1 MRRLIGLV
9 VVASLVFTS
18 CVSSAKFKKLEQEN
32 NECSKT
38 LAKTKRQLNETESA
52 NENLAKSLDV
62 KKKELDDCRTLQS
75 KTQEDNQRLKQNN
88 EELGNQVK
96 LLNERLQQNLKS
108 KSESMQSLNEELF
121 KAKEETVKRDNE
133 IQQLKEQLKSL
144 QNDFKTNEN
153 TLAELQNKLKEKQE
167 EMQRLH
173 DKISEALL
181 GFADKGLNVE
191 TKNGKVYVSMEE
203 KLLFASGSWTV
214 SKEGEKALD
223 EIAAI
228 LAMNPDISIMV
239 EGHTDNVPM
248 KGKNQVKDNWDLSV
262 MRASAIAKILLKN
275 KEISPERIVPSGRGE
290 YCPIVDNESVEA
302 RAKNRRSEIILTPKT
317 DELLKMLE

>member
-38 LAKTKRQLNETESA
+38 LAKTKRQLKETESA

-62 KKKELDDCRTLQS
+62 KKKELDDCQNLQS

-88 EELGNQVK
+88 EELSNQVK

-121 KAKEETVKRDNE
+121 KAKEETAKRDNE

-239 EGHTDNVPM
+239 EGHTDNIPM

-275 KEISPERIVPSGRGE
+275 KEIAPERIVPSGRGE
-290 YCPIVDNESVEA
+290 YCPIVDNESVET

>member
-1 MRRLIGLV
+1 MKRMFYVLV
-9 VVASLVFTS
+9 AASLVFTG
-18 CVSSAKFKKLEQEN
+18 CVSSSKFKKLEQEN
-32 NECSKT
+32 NECARLLSKT
-38 LAKTKRQLNETESA
+38 ERDLKEALSE
-52 NENLAKSLDV
+52 NENLLESLNGKKDELAQCQASQKKSN
-62 KKKELDDCRTLQS
+62 E
-75 KTQEDNQRLKQNN
+75 ENARLKQSN
-88 EELGNQVK
+88 EELGNQVN
-96 LLNERLQQNLKS
+96 LLNESLQQNLKT

-121 KAKEETVKRDNE
+121 KAKEETAKRDNE
-133 IQQLKEQLKSL
+133 IQQLKEQLKNL

-228 LAMNPDISIMV
+228 LAMNPDISVMV

-275 KEISPERIVPSGRGE
+275 KEIAPERIVPSGRGE